1 MSDEEQKMVKQCLEI
16 IFGRFVVVSRRML
29 PSHLKEGVVAT
40 ITEELK
46 KEASSISTTNAA
58 AERDFVMLDRL
69 KRSKPRALDIGY
81 EEVTMFSLNKT
92 NHWRDGL
99 NQNVLHKT
107 VEFTRKSRQHQMAL
121 YFQSKKDIFLK
132 KSLRLQNNI
141 EEKDRKKKLLVSE
154 KEKLLKQINEYG
166 GLWDISEIDARVE
179 NFKTE
184 KEKRMDLKIQLNFH

>member
-1 MSDEEQKMVKQCLEI
+1 MVKQCLEI

-81 EEVTMFSLNKT
+81 EEVTMFSP
-92 NHWRDGL
+92 
-99 NQNVLHKT
+99 
-107 VEFTRKSRQHQMAL
+107 
-121 YFQSKKDIFLK
+121 
-132 KSLRLQNNI
+132 
-141 EEKDRKKKLLVSE
+141 
-154 KEKLLKQINEYG
+154 
-166 GLWDISEIDARVE
+166 
-179 NFKTE
+179 
-184 KEKRMDLKIQLNFH
+184 